1 MKKATIGKLLMDKNN
16 NTPVLELNVE
26 GTDKRVYLWIGACE
40 AWALAMSIENFHLIR
55 PMTHDLL
62 ISAVETM
69 GGIFDHVVIHS
80 IKNGTFLANLVI
92 KKNQTEQHTERV
104 DRYIELDARPSDCL
118 VIANKLDLPVFVT
131 SEVLLEAGMSGS
143 ISSGRTAEEDREK
156 QEFRSFLNN
165 FNMNELKQYLDD
177 QDDEG
182 EDENNQ

>member
-26 GTDKRVYLWIGACE
+26 GTDKKVYLWIGACE

-69 GGIFDHVVIHS
+69 DGIFDHVVIHS
-80 IKNGTFLANLVI
+80 IKNGTFLANLII
-92 KKNQTEQHTERV
+92 KKAPSGQTNEKVE
-104 DRYIELDARPSDCL
+104 RYIELDARPSDCL
-118 VIANKLDLPVFVT
+118 VIANKLDLPVYVT

-143 ISSGRTAEEDREK
+143 IASERTDEEEK
-156 QEFRSFLNN
+156 EKREFRTFINN
-165 FNMNELKQYLDD
+165 FNMNELKQYMDK
-177 QDDEG
+177 QEDEG
-182 EDENNQ
+182 EDENNH